1 MIEKLKEE
9 NKEAEIME
17 EPVIEQVIVEVPVIE
32 IGNQVILEV
41 PVEIH
46 EIVGVPEVK
55 TNNVIESAEILEDST
70 IGMTPRSYF
79 LISKVDNFCY
89 Y

>member
-1 MIEKLKEE
+1 MIEKPKEE
-9 NKEAEIME
+9 NKEAME
-17 EPVIEQVIVEVPVIE
+17 EPAIEQVIVEVPVIE
-32 IGNQVILEV
+32 IENQVILEV

-70 IGMTPRSYF
+70 IGMTPRF
-79 LISKVDNFCY
+79 
-89 Y
+89 